1 MGLPQTLAGIAGFM
15 IFIVVILGLTAPDVF
30 PDQSAEIVST
40 QQDITNAARQVTNQS
55 TGEQSIA
62 SEILGIAGLDGIY
75 NYISNF
81 LYIIGKFI
89 VIFFQYLAMFLGI
102 ALILP
107 PEFYV
112 FFGIMGIT
120 TIVAIV
126 KLIFLSGD

>member
-15 IFIVVILGLTAPDVF
+15 IFIVVILGLTAPDIF
-30 PDQSAEIVST
+30 PDQSANIVST
-40 QQDITNAARQVTNQS
+40 QNDITNAAKQVTNQS
-55 TGEQSIA
+55 TGEQSLA